1 MNYWKYL
8 LLYLL
13 DHPPVSA
20 KSVFTHAHTC
30 TYAVSVG
37 RNLRPVDSVF
47 SDSKKTFEIIEWDL
61 LCEDEIVSQRVY
73 LFCQLRR
80 RRPSKEPRPDLKA
93 ERKDQEQLEKNGINY
108 HLEVRKIVMSVLIL
122 ATYFH
127 IHLFFLF
134 FQVRSTYTCMLS

>member
-1 MNYWKYL
+1 MYN
-8 LLYLL
+8 
-13 DHPPVSA
+13 
-20 KSVFTHAHTC
+20 
-30 TYAVSVG
+30 
-37 RNLRPVDSVF
+37 VF

-108 HLEVRKIVMSVLIL
+108 RLEVRKIAYVCSDISYVLS
-122 ATYFH
+122 H
-127 IHLFFLF
+127 SFFF
-134 FQVRSTYTCMLS
+134 FKFVLHNYTCMLS